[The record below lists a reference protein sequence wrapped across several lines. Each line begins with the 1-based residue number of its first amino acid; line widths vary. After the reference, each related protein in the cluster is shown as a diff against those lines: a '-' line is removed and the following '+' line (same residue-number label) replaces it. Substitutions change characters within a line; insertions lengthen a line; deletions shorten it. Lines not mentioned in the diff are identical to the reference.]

1 MDSWLVLLNFYIIF
15 YVGRFEAKPLCT
27 SPNEESGPLA
37 NNAPLTPPMWKY
49 LIWIG
54 GSILF
59 LSAHSS
65 RCGSRGRVHD
75 DLARPSSIG
84 SASELTIL
92 TCRIS
97 EQQCCLE
104 IDSVSRFTGFRRGKI
119 ENLSS
124 VMVNCFFNL
133 PFFSLYCADFVL
145 TLHHRVQKKVTPQR
159 RLRRGGKVIEPGA
172 PGSPSQRSRQGVRR
186 SQAEPRN

>member
-1 MDSWLVLLNFYIIF
+1 MSLVRY
-15 YVGRFEAKPLCT
+15 
-27 SPNEESGPLA
+27 
-37 NNAPLTPPMWKY
+37 APLTPPVWKY
-49 LIWIG
+49 SIWIG

-65 RCGSRGRVHD
+65 RCGFRGRVHD

-104 IDSVSRFTGFRRGKI
+104 IDSVSRFTWFRRGKI

-124 VMVNCFFNL
+124 VMMNCFFIY
-133 PFFSLYCADFVL
+133 FFSLYCRDFVL
-145 TLHHRVQKKVTPQR
+145 TLHHRVQKNSDSTKKSA
-159 RLRRGGKVIEPGA
+159 LRRQGDRPWCARESLPEKLA
-172 PGSPSQRSRQGVRR
+172 GSPKITSGSK
-186 SQAEPRN
+186 E